1 MATTN
6 VPPQSNPAGKGGR
19 TKQGPTINLG
29 PHVTVNSTRAPRG
42 ANGHAGAVTGH
53 AGGGNGKFMLPEPV
67 FGGAN
72 DIRTYCNAL
81 RAFGV
86 HASIEVAVA
95 VEILKAA
102 LSQAQGLPDD
112 NVIQHKLRA
121 RKVARKLSKA
131 ADALAEAAAAAAAT
145 YAAFQREYA
154 SVAQARPTQ
163 HTPRTRPFTY

>member
-1 MATTN
+1 MANTQ
-6 VPPQSNPAGKGGR
+6 VPPQKGGR
-19 TKQGPTINLG
+19 TKNGPTINLG
-29 PHVTVNSTRAPRG
+29 PQVTVNSTKTTT

-53 AGGGNGKFMLPEPV
+53 PGGGNGKFMLPEPV

-95 VEILKAA
+95 AEILKAA

-121 RKVARKLSKA
+121 RKVARKLAKA
-131 ADALAEAAAAAAAT
+131 ADALADAAAAAAAT
-145 YAAFQREYA
+145 YAAFQREY
-154 SVAQARPTQ
+154 STVVQARPAQ
-163 HTPRTRPFTY
+163 NTPRTRPFSY